1 MSIKEYLL
9 NLKEKLGFFK
19 KEEGKSVE
27 KILSDSLTEE
37 EKQRADEV
45 SNKSCALEELPRKK
59 IDDFLSWY
67 ATVLPSWNEKIKVE
81 EEVKSMMNFIE
92 KVAVWYELR
101 YPHFTIFVNTEG
113 LVNDWESNLT
123 MFEEN
128 PYIKDLLGEDSV
140 VNDLDWSEFYN
151 TKSFINNLCFKGR
164 EYFARP
170 NYEKYIL
177 INGYHLEL
185 SKNGR
190 VLSFAGL
197 DYYKLKKHEVNG
209 KDIKEVVTLLKE
221 KEIIPPTG
229 NEIDKEIQIYE
240 GKKERKEKMLD
251 AIMYRIIE
259 RGDTYS
265 IGARRGLLFAKEFK
279 LDLLIPI
286 TYEIVLG
293 NDRYIDVFLREAN
306 KDEEVREPLKF
317 LVPLFNSKYSEKDI
331 EKMLMTKEEKKQ
343 EKQLQQKLVNILAT
357 KADNDEAK
365 EDVKVLRIQRKLS
378 KSKNRH

>member
-19 KEEGKSVE
+19 KEEGQSAE

-101 YPHFTIFVNTEG
+101 YPNFTIFGNTEG
-113 LVNDWESNLT
+113 LVNDWANLA

-128 PYIKDLLGEDSV
+128 PYINDLLGEDSV

-151 TKSFINNLCFKGR
+151 TKSFINNLCFKER
-164 EYFARP
+164 KYFARP
-170 NYEKYIL
+170 NYGKYIL

-185 SKNGR
+185 SKTGR
-190 VLSFAGL
+190 VLSFDGL
-197 DYYKLKKHEVNG
+197 DHYKLKKNEVNG
-209 KDIKEVVTLLKE
+209 KDVKEVVALLKE
-221 KEIIPPTG
+221 KEIISPTG

-240 GKKERKEKMLD
+240 GKKERKSKMLD

-286 TYEIVLG
+286 TYEIALG
-293 NDRYIDVFLREAN
+293 NDRYIDVFLRAAN
-306 KDEEVREPLKF
+306 RNSELEESIRCL
-317 LVPLFNSKYSEKDI
+317 LALFKPEYNEKDVD
-331 EKMLMTKEEKKQ
+331 EMLKTKEEKKQ
-343 EKQLQQKLVNILAT
+343 EKQLQQRLVNILAT
-357 KADNDEAK
+357 KADDDKDK
-365 EDVKVLRIQRKLS
+365 EDIKVLRIQRKLNKCRNS
-378 KSKNRH
+378 R

>member
-19 KEEGKSVE
+19 KEEGKSAE

-101 YPHFTIFVNTEG
+101 YPNFTIFGNTEG
-113 LVNDWESNLT
+113 LVNDWANLA

-128 PYIKDLLGEDSV
+128 PYINDLLGEDSV

-151 TKSFINNLCFKGR
+151 TKSFINNLCFKER
-164 EYFARP
+164 KYFARP
-170 NYEKYIL
+170 NYGKYIL

-185 SKNGR
+185 SKTGR
-190 VLSFAGL
+190 VLSFDGL
-197 DYYKLKKHEVNG
+197 DHYKLKKNEVNG
-209 KDIKEVVTLLKE
+209 KDVKEVVALLKE
-221 KEIIPPTG
+221 KEIISPTG

-240 GKKERKEKMLD
+240 GKKERKSKMLD

-286 TYEIVLG
+286 TYEIALG
-293 NDRYIDVFLREAN
+293 NDRYIDVFLRAAN
-306 KDEEVREPLKF
+306 RNSELEESIRCL
-317 LVPLFNSKYSEKDI
+317 LALFKPEYNEKDVD
-331 EKMLMTKEEKKQ
+331 EMLKTKEEKRQ
-343 EKQLQQKLVNILAT
+343 EKQLQQRLVNILAT
-357 KADNDEAK
+357 KADNDKDK
-365 EDVKVLRIQRKLS
+365 EDIKVLRIQRKLNKCRNS
-378 KSKNRH
+378 R

>member
-9 NLKEKLGFFK
+9 NLKEKLCFFK
-19 KEEGKSVE
+19 KEEEPKEKEISKKSY
-27 KILSDSLTEE
+27 T
-37 EKQRADEV
+37 
-45 SNKSCALEELPRKK
+45 LEELPQKK

-81 EEVKSMMNFIE
+81 EEIKSMQNFIE

-101 YPHFTIFVNTEG
+101 YPNFAISGKTDG
-113 LVNDWESNLT
+113 LVNDWVSNLT
-123 MFEEN
+123 MFEDN
-128 PYIKDLLGEDSV
+128 PYIKDLLGEDSI

-151 TKSFINNLCFKGR
+151 TKAFINNLCFKER
-164 EYFARP
+164 EYFVRP
-170 NYEKYIL
+170 SYEKYIL

-197 DYYKLKKHEVNG
+197 KQYGLKSKEVNG
-209 KDIKEVVTLLKE
+209 KDVKEVVTLLKE

-229 NEIDKEIQIYE
+229 SEIDKEIQIYE
-240 GKKERKEKMLD
+240 EKKERKEKMLD
-251 AIMYRIIE
+251 AIMCRIIE
-259 RGDTYS
+259 RGDTYA
-265 IGARRGLLFAKEFK
+265 IGARRGLLFAIEFK
-279 LDLLIPI
+279 QSTLLPL
-286 TYEIVLG
+286 TFETTLG
-293 NDRYIDVFLREAN
+293 YDPYIDVFLREAN

-317 LVPLFNSKYSEKDI
+317 LVPLFNPKYSEKDI

-357 KADNDEAK
+357 KADNDETK
-365 EDVKVLRIQRKLS
+365 EDVKVLRIQKKLN

>member
-19 KEEGKSVE
+19 KEEGQSAE

-45 SNKSCALEELPRKK
+45 SNKSCTLEELPRKK

-101 YPHFTIFVNTEG
+101 YPNYAITGNKKEFM
-113 LVNDWESNLT
+113 NDNISNLN

-128 PYIKDLLGEDSV
+128 FYIKELLGEDSII
-140 VNDLDWSEFYN
+140 NDLDWSAFYN
-151 TKSFINNLCFKGR
+151 TKAFVNNLFYK
-164 EYFARP
+164 EKYYFVRP
-170 NYEKYIL
+170 SYEKYRL

-185 SKNGR
+185 SKTGR
-190 VLSFAGL
+190 VLSFDGL
-197 DYYKLKKHEVNG
+197 DHYKLKKNEVNG
-209 KDIKEVVTLLKE
+209 KYVKEVVALLKE
-221 KEIIPPTG
+221 KEIISPTG

-240 GKKERKEKMLD
+240 GKKERKSKMLD

-286 TYEIVLG
+286 TYEIALG
-293 NDRYIDVFLREAN
+293 YDSYIDVFLREAN

-317 LVPLFNSKYSEKDI
+317 LVPLFNSKYNEKDVD
-331 EKMLMTKEEKKQ
+331 EMLKTREEKRQ
-343 EKQLQQKLVNILAT
+343 EKQLRQKLVNILAT
-357 KADNDEAK
+357 KADDDKDK
-365 EDVKVLRIQRKLS
+365 EDIKVLRIQRKLS
-378 KSKNRH
+378 KAKK

>member
-19 KEEGKSVE
+19 KEEGKSAE

-45 SNKSCALEELPRKK
+45 SNESCALEELPRKK

-101 YPHFTIFVNTEG
+101 YPNFTIFGNTEG
-113 LVNDWESNLT
+113 LVNDWANLT

-128 PYIKDLLGEDSV
+128 PYINDLLGEDSV

-151 TKSFINNLCFKGR
+151 TKSFINNLCFKER
-164 EYFARP
+164 KYFARP
-170 NYEKYIL
+170 NYGKYIL

-185 SKNGR
+185 SKTGR
-190 VLSFAGL
+190 VLSFDGL
-197 DYYKLKKHEVNG
+197 DHYKLKKNEVNG
-209 KDIKEVVTLLKE
+209 KYVKEVVALLKE
-221 KEIIPPTG
+221 KEIISPTG

-240 GKKERKEKMLD
+240 GKKERKSKMLD

-286 TYEIVLG
+286 TYEIALG

-306 KDEEVREPLKF
+306 RNSELEESIRCL
-317 LVPLFNSKYSEKDI
+317 LALFKPEYNEKDVD
-331 EKMLMTKEEKKQ
+331 EMLKTKEEKEQ
-343 EKQLQQKLVNILAT
+343 EKQLQQRLVNILAT
-357 KADNDEAK
+357 KADNDKDK
-365 EDVKVLRIQRKLS
+365 EDIKVLRIQRKLNKCRNS
-378 KSKNRH
+378 R

>member
-9 NLKEKLGFFK
+9 NLKEKLGLFK
-19 KEEGKSVE
+19 KEEGQSAE

-101 YPHFTIFVNTEG
+101 YPNFTIFGNTEG
-113 LVNDWESNLT
+113 LINDWANLA

-128 PYIKDLLGEDSV
+128 PYINDLLGEDSV

-170 NYEKYIL
+170 NYGKYIL

-185 SKNGR
+185 SKTGR
-190 VLSFAGL
+190 VLSFDGL
-197 DYYKLKKHEVNG
+197 DHYKLKKNEVNG
-209 KDIKEVVTLLKE
+209 KDVKEVVSMLKE
-221 KEIIPPTG
+221 KEIISPTG

-240 GKKERKEKMLD
+240 GKKERKSKMLD

-293 NDRYIDVFLREAN
+293 NDRYIDVFLRTAN
-306 KDEEVREPLKF
+306 RNSELEESIRCL
-317 LVPLFNSKYSEKDI
+317 LALFKPEYNEKDVD
-331 EKMLMTKEEKKQ
+331 EMLKTKEEKRQ
-343 EKQLQQKLVNILAT
+343 EKQLQQRLVNILAT
-357 KADNDEAK
+357 KADNDKDK
-365 EDVKVLRIQRKLS
+365 EDIKVLRIQRKLNKCRNS
-378 KSKNRH
+378 R

>member
-19 KEEGKSVE
+19 KEEGKSAE
-27 KILSDSLTEE
+27 KILSDSLTKE

-101 YPHFTIFVNTEG
+101 YPNFTIFGNTEG
-113 LVNDWESNLT
+113 LVNDWANLA

-128 PYIKDLLGEDSV
+128 PYINDLLGEDSV

-151 TKSFINNLCFKGR
+151 TKSFINNLCFKER
-164 EYFARP
+164 KYFARP
-170 NYEKYIL
+170 NYGKYIL

-185 SKNGR
+185 SKTGR
-190 VLSFAGL
+190 VLSFDGL
-197 DYYKLKKHEVNG
+197 DHYKLKKNEVNG
-209 KDIKEVVTLLKE
+209 KDVKEVVALLKE
-221 KEIIPPTG
+221 KEIISPTG

-240 GKKERKEKMLD
+240 GKKERKSKMLD

-286 TYEIVLG
+286 TYEIALG
-293 NDRYIDVFLREAN
+293 NDRYIDVFLRAAN
-306 KDEEVREPLKF
+306 RNSELEESIRCL
-317 LVPLFNSKYSEKDI
+317 LALFKPEYNEKDVD
-331 EKMLMTKEEKKQ
+331 EMLKTKEEKRQ
-343 EKQLQQKLVNILAT
+343 EKQLQQRLVNILAT
-357 KADNDEAK
+357 KADNDKDK
-365 EDVKVLRIQRKLS
+365 EDIKVLRIQRKLNKCRNS
-378 KSKNRH
+378 R

>member
-9 NLKEKLGFFK
+9 NLKEKLGLSK
-19 KEEGKSVE
+19 KEERKSVG
-27 KILSDSLTEE
+27 KILSDDLTEE
-37 EKQRADEV
+37 KKVDEA
-45 SNKSCALEELPRKK
+45 SNKSYTLEKLPRKK
-59 IDDFLSWY
+59 VDDFLSWY

-81 EEVKSMMNFIE
+81 EEIKSMQNFIE
-92 KVAVWYELR
+92 KVAIWYELR
-101 YPHFTIFVNTEG
+101 YPNFTIFGNTEG
-113 LVNDWESNLT
+113 LVNDWSSNLS

-128 PYIKDLLGEDSV
+128 PYIRDLLGEDSI

-151 TKSFINNLCFKGR
+151 TKSFINNLCFKER

-170 NYEKYIL
+170 SYEKYIL

-197 DYYKLKKHEVNG
+197 DYYKLKKNEVNG
-209 KDIKEVVTLLKE
+209 KDVKEVVALLKE
-221 KEIIPPTG
+221 KEIISPTG

-251 AIMYRIIE
+251 AIMCRIIE

-286 TYEIVLG
+286 TYETALG
-293 NDRYIDVFLREAN
+293 YDPYIDVFLREAN
-306 KDEEVREPLKF
+306 KDKETREPLKF
-317 LVPLFNSKYSEKDI
+317 LVPLFNQKYSEKDI

-357 KADNDEAK
+357 KADNDETK
-365 EDVKVLRIQRKLS
+365 DDVKVLRIQRKLS
-378 KSKNRH
+378 KSKNSR

>member
-9 NLKEKLGFFK
+9 NLKEKLGLFK
-19 KEEGKSVE
+19 KEEGQSAE

-101 YPHFTIFVNTEG
+101 YPNFTIFGNTEG
-113 LVNDWESNLT
+113 LINDWANLA

-128 PYIKDLLGEDSV
+128 PYINDLLGEDSV

-170 NYEKYIL
+170 NYGKYIL

-185 SKNGR
+185 SKTGR
-190 VLSFAGL
+190 VLSFDGL
-197 DYYKLKKHEVNG
+197 DHYKLKKNEVNG
-209 KDIKEVVTLLKE
+209 KDVKEVVSMLKE
-221 KEIIPPTG
+221 KEIISPTG

-240 GKKERKEKMLD
+240 GKKERKSKMLD

-293 NDRYIDVFLREAN
+293 NDRYIDVFLRAAN
-306 KDEEVREPLKF
+306 RNSELEESIRCL
-317 LVPLFNSKYSEKDI
+317 LALFKPEYNEKDVD
-331 EKMLMTKEEKKQ
+331 EMLKTKEEKRQ
-343 EKQLQQKLVNILAT
+343 EKQLQQRLVNILAT
-357 KADNDEAK
+357 KADNDKDK
-365 EDVKVLRIQRKLS
+365 EDIKVLRIQRKLNKCRNS
-378 KSKNRH
+378 R

>member
-9 NLKEKLGFFK
+9 NLKEKLGLSK
-19 KEEGKSVE
+19 KEERKSVG
-27 KILSDSLTEE
+27 KILSDDLTEE
-37 EKQRADEV
+37 EKVDEA
-45 SNKSCALEELPRKK
+45 SNKSYTLEKLPRKK

-81 EEVKSMMNFIE
+81 EEIKSMQNFIE

-101 YPHFTIFVNTEG
+101 YPNFTIFGNTEG
-113 LVNDWESNLT
+113 LVNDWSSNLS

-128 PYIKDLLGEDSV
+128 PYIKDLLGEDSI

-151 TKSFINNLCFKGR
+151 TKSFINNLCFKER
-164 EYFARP
+164 EYFVRP
-170 NYEKYIL
+170 SYEKYIL

-197 DYYKLKKHEVNG
+197 DYYKLKKNEVNG
-209 KDIKEVVTLLKE
+209 KDVKEVVALLKE
-221 KEIIPPTG
+221 KEIISPTG

-240 GKKERKEKMLD
+240 GKKERKSKMLD

-286 TYEIVLG
+286 TYEIALG

-306 KDEEVREPLKF
+306 RNSELEESIRCL
-317 LVPLFNSKYSEKDI
+317 LALFKPEYNEKDVD
-331 EKMLMTKEEKKQ
+331 EMLKTKEEKEQ
-343 EKQLQQKLVNILAT
+343 EKQLQQRLVNILAT
-357 KADNDEAK
+357 KADNDKDK
-365 EDVKVLRIQRKLS
+365 EDIKVLRIQRKLNKCRNS
-378 KSKNRH
+378 R

>member
-19 KEEGKSVE
+19 KEEGQSAE

-101 YPHFTIFVNTEG
+101 YPNFTIFGNTEG
-113 LVNDWESNLT
+113 LVNDWANLA

-128 PYIKDLLGEDSV
+128 PYINDLLGEDSV

-151 TKSFINNLCFKGR
+151 TKSFINNLCFKER
-164 EYFARP
+164 KYFARP
-170 NYEKYIL
+170 NYGKYIL

-185 SKNGR
+185 SKTGR
-190 VLSFAGL
+190 VLSFDGL
-197 DYYKLKKHEVNG
+197 DHYKLKKNEVNG
-209 KDIKEVVTLLKE
+209 KDVKEVVALLKE
-221 KEIIPPTG
+221 KEIISPTG

-240 GKKERKEKMLD
+240 GKKERKSKMLD

-286 TYEIVLG
+286 TYEIALG
-293 NDRYIDVFLREAN
+293 NDRYIDVFLRAAN
-306 KDEEVREPLKF
+306 RNSELEESIRCL
-317 LVPLFNSKYSEKDI
+317 LALFKPEYNEKDVD
-331 EKMLMTKEEKKQ
+331 EMLKTKEEKRQ
-343 EKQLQQKLVNILAT
+343 EKQLQQRLVNILAT
-357 KADNDEAK
+357 KADNDKDK
-365 EDVKVLRIQRKLS
+365 EDIKVLRIQRKLNKCRNS
-378 KSKNRH
+378 R

>member
-9 NLKEKLGFFK
+9 NLKEKLGLFK
-19 KEEGKSVE
+19 KEEGKSAE

-101 YPHFTIFVNTEG
+101 YPNFTIFGNTEG
-113 LVNDWESNLT
+113 LVNDWANLT

-128 PYIKDLLGEDSV
+128 PYINDLLGEDSV

-151 TKSFINNLCFKGR
+151 TKSFINNLCFKER
-164 EYFARP
+164 KYFARP
-170 NYEKYIL
+170 NYGKYIL

-185 SKNGR
+185 SKTGR
-190 VLSFAGL
+190 VLSFDGL
-197 DYYKLKKHEVNG
+197 DHYKLKKNEVNG
-209 KDIKEVVTLLKE
+209 KDVKEVVALLKE
-221 KEIIPPTG
+221 KEIISPTG

-240 GKKERKEKMLD
+240 GKKERKSKMLD

-286 TYEIVLG
+286 TYEIALG
-293 NDRYIDVFLREAN
+293 NDRYIDVFLRAAN
-306 KDEEVREPLKF
+306 RNSELEESIRCL
-317 LVPLFNSKYSEKDI
+317 LALFKPEYNEKDVD
-331 EKMLMTKEEKKQ
+331 EMLKTKEEKRQ
-343 EKQLQQKLVNILAT
+343 EKQLQQRLVNILAT
-357 KADNDEAK
+357 KADNDKDK
-365 EDVKVLRIQRKLS
+365 EDIKVLRIQRKLNKCRNS
-378 KSKNRH
+378 R

>member
-9 NLKEKLGFFK
+9 NLKEKLGLFK
-19 KEEGKSVE
+19 KEEVQSAL

-45 SNKSCALEELPRKK
+45 SNKSCTLEELPRKK
-59 IDDFLSWY
+59 IDDFLRWY
-67 ATVLPSWNEKIKVE
+67 ATFLPSWNEKIKVE

-101 YPHFTIFVNTEG
+101 YPNFTIFGNTEG

-151 TKSFINNLCFKGR
+151 TKSFINNLCFK
-164 EYFARP
+164 EKDYFVRP
-170 NYEKYIL
+170 SYEKYRL

-185 SKNGR
+185 SKTGR
-190 VLSFAGL
+190 VLSFDGL
-197 DYYKLKKHEVNG
+197 DHYKLKKNEVNG
-209 KDIKEVVTLLKE
+209 KYVKEVVALLKE
-221 KEIIPPTG
+221 KEIISPTG

-240 GKKERKEKMLD
+240 GKKERKSKMLD

-286 TYEIVLG
+286 TYEIALG

-317 LVPLFNSKYSEKDI
+317 LVPLFNSKYNEKDVD
-331 EKMLMTKEEKKQ
+331 EMLKTKEEKRQ
-343 EKQLQQKLVNILAT
+343 EKQLRQKLVNILAT
-357 KADNDEAK
+357 KADDDKDK
-365 EDVKVLRIQRKLS
+365 EDIKVLRIQRKLS
-378 KSKNRH
+378 KAKK